1 MTPSTTNAA
10 RHLAALARCAA
21 VAKRVEA
28 GESQASIARELN
40 VSRARVSQMV
50 KFARF
55 YADLAQSSPTVD
67 APADAAEGEQEPIRC
82 VACRDALPSFDTGGY
97 CDDCFD
103 LKEAE
108 REDGN

>member
-40 VSRARVSQMV
+40 LSRARVSQMV

-55 YADLAQSSPTVD
+55 YADLAQSATI
-67 APADAAEGEQEPIRC
+67 ANAEGNEPIRC
-82 VACRDALPSFDTGGY
+82 IACLDALPSFDTGGY
-97 CDDCFD
+97 CDDCYN

-108 REDGN
+108 CEDGN